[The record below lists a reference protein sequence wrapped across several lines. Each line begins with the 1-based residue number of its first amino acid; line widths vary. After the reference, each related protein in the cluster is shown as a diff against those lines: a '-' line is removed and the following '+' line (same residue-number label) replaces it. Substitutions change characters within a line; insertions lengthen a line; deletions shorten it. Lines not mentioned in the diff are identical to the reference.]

1 MSIKQI
7 STKEIIGD
15 KFIDVLEDI
24 MDRKHIHY
32 FFKGGRGSLK
42 SSFVSIYV
50 ILAIMRDYS
59 NGEISNCVGLRKVH
73 NTIHDSVFANL
84 TWAINLLGVGN
95 LWEVNESPMRL
106 RYKKATILFRGCANQ
121 KDYEKIKSLKFQV
134 GYCRYVIFEELTE
147 FRDMDEIRYI
157 TQSLFRGGNGAIGF
171 YMYNPPPSKFNWVN
185 DEVRQEV
192 SNRYVHHSTY
202 LDVKPEWLGE
212 DFISEAEILKEVN
225 PRKYDSMYMG
235 LEIGEGLEIYKNLK
249 IRTITDQEIQSFDK
263 IYHLSKVKFL
273 IKRF

>member
-95 LWEVNESPMRL
+95 LWEVNE
-106 RYKKATILFRGCANQ
+106 
-121 KDYEKIKSLKFQV
+121 
-134 GYCRYVIFEELTE
+134 
-147 FRDMDEIRYI
+147 
-157 TQSLFRGGNGAIGF
+157 
-171 YMYNPPPSKFNWVN
+171 
-185 DEVRQEV
+185 
-192 SNRYVHHSTY
+192 
-202 LDVKPEWLGE
+202 
-212 DFISEAEILKEVN
+212 
-225 PRKYDSMYMG
+225 
-235 LEIGEGLEIYKNLK
+235 
-249 IRTITDQEIQSFDK
+249 
-263 IYHLSKVKFL
+263 
-273 IKRF
+273 